1 MSGVY
6 LRVTKDFTKQF
17 KTCIDDL
24 KKDVVLVGV
33 PASDTARDGEIN
45 NATLLVINNFGSPK
59 NNIPPRPIMEI
70 GINNAKDDI
79 AKQFANAAEAIL
91 KDGPGAQDKY
101 FERVGIIASNSIKQ
115 VINDGSQI
123 KKPSE
128 TTLNIR
134 RANGFKGIKALL
146 VTGQL
151 KNAITYVLRKK
162 GS

>member
-6 LRVTKDFTKQF
+6 MRVTKDFTKQF
-17 KTCIDDL
+17 QASIDGL
-24 KKDVVLVGV
+24 KKDVVLVGI
-33 PASDTARDGEIN
+33 PSSSTDRGGEIN
-45 NATLLVINNFGSPK
+45 NATLLAINNFGSPM

-70 GINNAKDDI
+70 GISNAKDDI
-79 AKQFANAAEAIL
+79 AKQFENAAKAIL

-123 KKPSE
+123 KKPSD
-128 TTLNIR
+128 TTLKIR
-134 RANGFKGIKALL
+134 RENGFKGIKALL